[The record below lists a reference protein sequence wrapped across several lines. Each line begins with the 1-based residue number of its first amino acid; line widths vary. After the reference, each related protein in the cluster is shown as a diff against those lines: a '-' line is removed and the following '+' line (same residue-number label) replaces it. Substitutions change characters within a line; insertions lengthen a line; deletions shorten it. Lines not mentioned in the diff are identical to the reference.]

1 MTEES
6 TKKAKG
12 PAHSKSA
19 QERIRERRIAKE
31 RGFITDADLGPK
43 EEGVGSPGATETEE

>member
-12 PAHSKSA
+12 PA

-31 RGFITDADLGPK
+31 RGFITDADV
-43 EEGVGSPGATETEE
+43 ESDASNPGATETEE